1 MMSKLTKLPLNVA
14 DIRAEVLNQASSSDF
29 KVGVKAEADSVEMM
43 IHGHIGDDWRG
54 LDSGSVA
61 AFLKEHKGKPIN
73 VDINSP
79 GGLAYDGVSIYNALA
94 QHGSPVNID
103 ITGIAASAASII
115 AMAGDKIRIA
125 ENGSFM
131 IHRALAIG
139 IGNTKLMLDLADFL
153 EKLDGQ
159 IAATYAARTNRK
171 SETMLKMMDGA
182 VDGTTFSG
190 PEAVENGF
198 CDEVI
203 PLKKKPKDTG
213 ASNSA
218 TSPTN
223 EAKPEKCNCEFPHVT
238 LRNGSGHAQSC
249 PVHQAWEAAGGFD
262 KKNQTTSPANDTVT
276 GTTTEIKNEMEY
288 GCLPVGA
295 RITVVGTPH
304 MAGHDGGIVRQAVM
318 GPAYGIQFDGTDE
331 IHHWYITSE
340 VALEEP
346 MKDDMDEGNDESKP
360 SNLAGQFTAEANQ
373 READA
378 VKARLGLLKLDEAA

>member
-1 MMSKLTKLPLNVA
+1 MSNLTKLPLNVA
-14 DIRAEVLNQASSSDF
+14 DIRAEVLNQATSSDF
-29 KVGVKAEADSVEMM
+29 KVGVRAEAESVEMM
-43 IHGHIGDDWRG
+43 IHGHVGDDWRG

-61 AFLKEHKGKPIN
+61 AFLKEHKGKTVN

-79 GGLAYDGVSIYNALA
+79 GGLAYDGVSIYNALMM
-94 QHGSPVNID
+94 HGSPVNID

-171 SETMLKMMDGA
+171 SDTMLKLMDGA

-190 PEAVENGF
+190 PEAVAGGF

-203 PLKKKPKDTG
+203 PLKKKPKESG
-213 ASNSA
+213 MSNTA
-218 TSPTN
+218 PVPTN
-223 EAKPEKCNCEFPHVT
+223 EAKPDNCNCEYPKVAV
-238 LRNGSGHAQSC
+238 RNGSGHAQSC
-249 PVHQAWEAAGGFD
+249 PVHQEWEAAGGFN
-262 KKNQTTSPANDTVT
+262 KKNEASMPISITAVA
-276 GTTTEIKNEMEY
+276 TENAVLPQNNGEMMP
-288 GCLPVGA
+288 GHMDVGNRVIVA
-295 RITVVGTPH
+295 GQPH
-304 MAGHDGGIVRQAVM
+304 MEGQSAGLIRQVVM
-318 GPAYGIQFDGTDE
+318 GPAYGIQFDGSNE
-331 IHHWYITSE
+331 IHKWYVASE
-340 VALEEP
+340 IALEDPTEEKIP
-346 MKDDMDEGNDESKP
+346 AMAPKS
-360 SNLAGQFTAEANQ
+360 LADQFAAEANQ

-378 VKARLGLLKLDEAA
+378 VKARLGLLKLDDAA